1 MPMVGTIATQQHTLR
16 APQTPIIVTKR
27 GFARPNGNAWHM
39 AGQVA
44 ARVASGAVLPLS
56 PGKARPW
63 YHGLLAALC
72 RTPGRPPRV
81 VQASQQGAKHVT
93 SVC

>member
-27 GFARPNGNAWHM
+27 EFARPNAWYM

-44 ARVASGAVLPLS
+44 ARVASGVALPLS
-56 PGKARPW
+56 PGQVMLW
-63 YHGLLAALC
+63 HHGPLAALQG
-72 RTPGRPPRV
+72 TPGRPQRV
-81 VQASQQGAKHVT
+81 VQAS
-93 SVC
+93 